1 MLRYLGGNSVMKRWL
16 RLKRL
21 LKLKC
26 SSMEIRDQFLQM
38 RGNTNHCNNSGME
51 KFRKQPLFLHQPSF
65 SLLPLSIGRSNRVL
79 CGGTARHG
87 YFNLLT
93 CSTVGYII
101 YILEPPAQHLLVC
114 LFFFS
119 FFENLKISSQALRY
133 VW

>member
-16 RLKRL
+16 RLKRS

-79 CGGTARHG
+79 CGGTAR
-87 YFNLLT
+87 LLQFVNVFDCWIYNIHSRTT
-93 CSTVGYII
+93 CAT
-101 YILEPPAQHLLVC
+101 LAR
-114 LFFFS
+114 LFVFLF
-119 FFENLKISSQALRY
+119 FFENLKKSL
-133 VW
+133 VKP